1 MQSINAYG
9 FIIEADRVTFRALPV
24 NLNPKPISMTTVT
37 DGGLPKPPLYHIT
50 AGTILAFLNTRL
62 NRLDERTCPGVSGP
76 LKGLTGHFKH
86 RYLQFY
92 HYLLTV

>member
-1 MQSINAYG
+1 LQSINAYG

-50 AGTILAFLNTRL
+50 AGTILALLNAEL

-76 LKGLTGHFKH
+76 LKAPPNHIKH
-86 RYLQFY
+86 RNLQFY
-92 HYLLTV
+92 HHLLTV